1 MRFKKIAIVSAMLM
15 ACAGVVG
22 LPNFEGAA
30 PAQAQSGALVQGL
43 PDFSTLVEAVG
54 PAVVNISVTAKAAPQ
69 AANSPFPPND
79 PMFDLLRRFGMPVP
93 MIPQPAEAPP
103 SHGIG
108 SGFVVSDDGY
118 ILTNAHVVA
127 NAGEVLVKLTDKR
140 EFKAKIVG
148 ADRRTDVALLKVE
161 ARGLPVVKIGDS
173 NRVRV
178 GEWVVAV
185 GSPFGFDS
193 SVTAGIVSAKARQL
207 PDENYVPFIQTDVAI
222 NPGNSGGPLFNMRG
236 EVVGINSQI
245 YSRTGGYMG
254 VSFAIPMDV
263 AMKVKDQLQKTGK
276 VSRGK
281 LGVGVQ
287 PMTREL
293 AESFGLDKPRGS
305 LVGLVEKGSA
315 AEKAGLQPGDV
326 ILSVNGTP
334 LNDTSDLPR
343 IIGELGPG
351 GKAALSVWRQKAAR
365 DVVVTLA
372 EASEGPAAPAE
383 PAQAAAAPLGLSVR
397 ELRPEEA
404 RQLGVVGGL
413 AVEASSGV
421 AARSGVQPGDV
432 ILAVNNQPVSDAKNF
447 GAAVKAAGQRIALL
461 VQRGG
466 SRIYLPLKTQ

>member
-1 MRFKKIAIVSAMLM
+1 MQAKKMAWVSAMLL
-15 ACAGVVG
+15 ACAGYVALDVAR
-22 LPNFEGAA
+22 PAV
-30 PAQAQSGALVQGL
+30 AQAPLVQGL

-54 PAVVNISVTAKAAPQ
+54 PAVVNISVTGKAAPQ
-69 AANSPFPPND
+69 AAASPFSPND
-79 PMFDLLRRFGMPVP
+79 PMFEFFRRFGMPIP
-93 MIPQPAEAPP
+93 MIPQPEQAPAP
-103 SHGIG
+103 HGIG
-108 SGFVVSDDGY
+108 SGFILSEDGY

-127 NAGEVLVKLTDKR
+127 NAGEVVVKLTDKR
-140 EFKAKIVG
+140 ELKATIVG
-148 ADRRTDVALLKVE
+148 FDRRTDVALIKVE

-236 EVVGINSQI
+236 EVIGINSQI

-254 VSFAIPMDV
+254 LSFAIPMEV
-263 AMKVKDQLQKTGK
+263 AMRVKNQLQKTGK

-287 PMTREL
+287 PMSREL
-293 AESFGLDKPRGS
+293 AESFGLDKPRGA
-305 LVGLVEKGSA
+305 LIGLVEKGSA
-315 AEKAGLQPGDV
+315 AEKAGLMAGDV

-334 LNDTSDLPR
+334 LNDTADLPR

-372 EASEGPAAPAE
+372 EATDGTTPAAPAAPAE
-383 PAQAAAAPLGLSVR
+383 GPLGLAVR
-397 ELRPEEA
+397 ELRPDEA
-404 RQLGVVGGL
+404 SALGVMGGL
-413 AVEASSGV
+413 AVESASGI

-432 ILAVNNQPVSDAKNF
+432 ILAVNNQPVSDGKSF
-447 GAAVKAAGQRIALL
+447 GAAVKAAGKRVALL
-461 VQRGG
+461 IQRGG
-466 SRIYLPLKTQ
+466 SRIYLPLKMQ